1 MLTMTPPPWAIICLP
16 AHLQPRKTPFRLMPT
31 TVFQPLIEMSS
42 GFARKEAPALFTM
55 TSSRRHS
62 SAARSTMAL
71 TWSSCRTSTAIANER
86 RPRSRMAFTTGSRCS
101 SLREQMETSAPAF
114 ANSIAMDFPM
124 PVPPPVTIAVLPSRE
139 NGFLAMAGTIPQRA
153 GDVYGPGGAGASHGR
168 LAPGRPVRVR
178 SHLFPVPRLLE
189 DLSSAIDG
197 RLVDVLADEHHAGW
211 QPVHHSA
218 RHRHG
223 GMLGHLEGRRV
234 ADPLERPL
242 DVLFAAGLRAR
253 QRRRLHR
260 RGRHEQQVVIAE
272 HAVVGRPEPPH
283 DVHGLAVVARAV
295 LVQDIRAEHQEELRR
310 LRELVGAVAPVA
322 VVVHQRDGVEIR
334 PAEAIAVAP
343 HHRLGE
349 PLHADRRPDR
359 RAGVVHGDGDL
370 VDLGPQILEPARR
383 GVHLLRH
390 GLLAVRL
397 RSEERRV
404 GKECRYRVM
413 LAN

>member
-1 MLTMTPPPWAIICLP
+1 M
-16 AHLQPRKTPFRLMPT
+16 QPRKTLCTLMPS
-31 TVFQPLIEMSS
+31 TVFERWIEMSS
-42 GFARKEAPALFTM
+42 CCARKEAPALFTM

-101 SLREQMETSAPAF
+101 SLREQMATSAPAF

-189 DLSSAIDG
+189 GLSGAIDG
-197 RLVDVLADEHHAGW
+197 RLVEVLADEHHAGW
-211 QPVHHSA
+211 QPVYHAA

-223 GMLGHLEGRRV
+223 GMVGHVEGRRV
-234 ADPLERPL
+234 ADHLERPL

-253 QRRRLHR
+253 QRRRLSPPGPGAGAPR
-260 RGRHEQQVVIAE
+260 RTPSPT
-272 HAVVGRPEPPH
+272 RPS
-283 DVHGLAVVARAV
+283 
-295 LVQDIRAEHQEELRR
+295 RR
-310 LRELVGAVAPVA
+310 SAA
-322 VVVHQRDGVEIR
+322 
-334 PAEAIAVAP
+334 
-343 HHRLGE
+343 
-349 PLHADRRPDR
+349 
-359 RAGVVHGDGDL
+359 
-370 VDLGPQILEPARR
+370 
-383 GVHLLRH
+383 
-390 GLLAVRL
+390 
-397 RSEERRV
+397 
-404 GKECRYRVM
+404 
-413 LAN
+413 

>member
-1 MLTMTPPPWAIICLP
+1 MLTMTPPPCAIICLP
-16 AHLQPRKTPFRLMPT
+16 ASLQPRNTPFRLMPT
-31 TVFQPLIEMSS
+31 TVFQTLIAMSS

-55 TSSRRHS
+55 TSSRPIS

-71 TWSSCRTSTAIANER
+71 TWSSCRTSTAIANEG
-86 RPRSRMAFTTGSRCS
+86 RPRSRMAFTTASRCS
-101 SLREQMETSAPAF
+101 SLREQMATSAPAL
-114 ANSIAMDFPM
+114 ANSIGMAFPM
-124 PVPPPVTIAVLPSRE
+124 PVPRPVTIAVLPSRE
-139 NGFLAMAGTIPQRA
+139 NGLLAMAGTIPQRA

-168 LAPGRPVRVR
+168 LAPGRPVSVR
-178 SHLFPVPRLLE
+178 SHLLPVARLLE
-189 DLSSAIDG
+189 GLSRAVDG
-197 RLVDVLADEHHAGW
+197 RLVEVLADEHHAGW
-211 QPVHHSA
+211 QPVHHAA

-223 GMLGHLEGRRV
+223 GMVGHVEGRRV
-234 ADPLERPL
+234 ADHLERPL

-260 RGRHEQQVVIAE
+260 RGRHEQQVVVTE
-272 HAVVGRPEPPH
+272 HAVVGRGEPPH

-322 VVVHQRDGVEIR
+322 VVVHQRDGVKIG

-359 RAGVVHGDGDL
+359 RAGVVHGKRDL
-370 VDLGPQILEPARR
+370 VDLGPQLVEPARR
-383 GVHLLRH
+383 VVPLLVHH
-390 GLLAVRL
+390 LLAVRL
-397 RSEERRV
+397 LEA
-404 GKECRYRVM
+404 
-413 LAN
+413 L